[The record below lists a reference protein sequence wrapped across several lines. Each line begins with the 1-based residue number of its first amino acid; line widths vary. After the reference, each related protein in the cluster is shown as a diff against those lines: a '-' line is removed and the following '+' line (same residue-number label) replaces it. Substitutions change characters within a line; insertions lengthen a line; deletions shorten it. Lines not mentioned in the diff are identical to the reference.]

1 MDQKADHNPYL
12 KPWRQPQPNFTAG
25 KGTIEKPG
33 EFPNIIWQTR
43 SAPPSEYENQL
54 GDALEKAFS
63 AGAETLEQV
72 VAQLN
77 EQGMLT
83 SDGNT
88 WTHET
93 FAAEMSRLAAK

>member
-1 MDQKADHNPYL
+1 MDHNPYL
-12 KPWRQPQPNFTAG
+12 KPWRRPQPNFTAG

-54 GDALEKAFS
+54 GDALEKAFT
-63 AGAETLEQV
+63 AGAETLDEV
-72 VAQLN
+72 VARLN

-83 SDGNT
+83 SDGLP
-88 WTHET
+88 WTPET
-93 FAAEMSRLAAK
+93 FRAEMSRLAAK